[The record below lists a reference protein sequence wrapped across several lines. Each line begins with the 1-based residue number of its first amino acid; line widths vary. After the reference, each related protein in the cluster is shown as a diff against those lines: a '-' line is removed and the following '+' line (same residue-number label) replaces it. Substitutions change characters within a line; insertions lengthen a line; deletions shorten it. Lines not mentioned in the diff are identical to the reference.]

1 MQLWLQGGKGE
12 EGKEYDM
19 YEPFFKSSNAWR
31 VARGGENLLAL
42 NLTHYCLLFI
52 AKCIKQINYY

>member
-31 VARGGENLLAL
+31 VARGGGEFISFEFDALLS
-42 NLTHYCLLFI
+42 TVYCKMYQ
-52 AKCIKQINYY
+52 AD

>member
-12 EGKEYDM
+12 EGKEYDI

-31 VARGGENLLAL
+31 VVGEGGGGREFISFEFDALLSAF
-42 NLTHYCLLFI
+42 YCKLYQ
-52 AKCIKQINYY
+52 AD